1 MPQIGLLGI
10 GAIGSLMAYHWRN
23 LPVVVLPKIPQRPS
37 HIHLIHHSE
46 HWQAELP
53 VWQGSALTW
62 LVVCTKAAA
71 TLPALQSWRALLPQV
86 EHILLI
92 QNGMGQQQQ
101 VWEYLQQEG
110 LQAQLWA
117 GCCTEGAYRQGD
129 IVHYAGEGRTQ
140 IGRWPSGEPCAKLPP
155 LLPHTEYVDAIA
167 PLLRQKLAINAV
179 INPLT
184 AYYRCLNGEL
194 AQQYQPQL
202 SALCA
207 EISALYQ
214 ALGWTLSQ
222 PLFEQAL
229 SVANA
234 TAANRSST
242 LQDIEAQR
250 PTELDYIC
258 GYLLTQATAIG
269 QPLPLTQELISSL

>member
-1 MPQIGLLGI
+1 MPQIGLLGT
-10 GAIGSLMAYHWRN
+10 GAIGSLMAYHWRD
-23 LPVVVLPKIPQRPS
+23 LPVVVLPKTPQRPS
-37 HIHLIHHSE
+37 HIHVIDHTE
-46 HWQAELP
+46 HWHTELP
-53 VWQGSALTW
+53 VWQGSTLTW

-86 EHILLI
+86 EHIVLI

-101 VWEYLQQEG
+101 LWEYLQQEG
-110 LQAQLWA
+110 LKAQLWA
-117 GCCTEGAYRQGD
+117 GCCTEGAYRQGNT
-129 IVHYAGEGRTQ
+129 VYYAGEGRTL
-140 IGRWPSGEPCAKLPP
+140 IGRWPSAATTENMPP
-155 LLPHTEYVDAIA
+155 PLPHTEYVDAIA

-179 INPLT
+179 VNPLT

-194 AQQYQPQL
+194 TQQYRPQL
-202 SALCA
+202 FALCA

-214 ALGWTLSQ
+214 ALGWTLSK

-258 GYLLTQATAIG
+258 GYLLTQAATIS
-269 QPLPLTQELISSL
+269 QPLPLTQELISRL